1 MLRNITTKIYLK
13 WIESKGFVH
22 GRNFNLEK
30 GANIDSAFCKYISVG
45 HNVTLAKDVYILA
58 HDASMKKKLGKTK
71 IGNVIIGN
79 NVFIGARTVILPGVR
94 IGNDTIIAAN
104 STVTRCIPDGQVWGE
119 TPAKYIMDI
128 ENFLDKHSKQ
138 MIDNTVLKGE
148 ALKRL
153 KSKDTIYID

>member
-1 MLRNITTKIYLK
+1 M
-13 WIESKGFVH
+13 G
-22 GRNFNLEK
+22 G
-30 GANIDSAFCKYISVG
+30 
-45 HNVTLAKDVYILA
+45 
-58 HDASMKKKLGKTK
+58 
-71 IGNVIIGN
+71 
-79 NVFIGARTVILPGVR
+79 
-94 IGNDTIIAAN
+94 
-104 STVTRCIPDGQVWGE
+104 